1 MKSIGNVV
9 AMTGERLAAGH
20 ALPSGQVSTRP
31 LGEVDEQTAAV
42 VDMIFLQLQAIFPA
56 WRQAWPDDKALAMA
70 KRSWTKGLQASGIH
84 MIEQVRFGI
93 EQCRRSGSAFAPSI
107 GQFVAWCLPT
117 VEMMGLPTEEAAWR
131 EAVQGCADLEGWH
144 WSHEA
149 VRLAAAA
156 VGFWELRQG
165 AGGADALRRRFG
177 NAYSQVVGR
186 LARGEVLAE
195 PMQALEWDGG
205 RTAAERAD
213 RAAEQALQERMREQ
227 GLAEA
232 GQGARAALLAKL
244 GIKREV
250 TRG

>member
-1 MKSIGNVV
+1 MKPIGNVV
-9 AMTGERLAAGH
+9 AMTGTRLAAGH
-20 ALPSGQVSTRP
+20 ALPAGQVSAQP

-42 VDMIFLQLQAIFPA
+42 VDMIFIQLQAIFPA
-56 WRQAWPDDKALAMA
+56 WRQAWPDDKALALA
-70 KRSWTKGLQASGIH
+70 KRSWTRGLQASGIRT
-84 MIEQVRFGI
+84 IEQVRFGI

-117 VEMMGLPTEEAAWR
+117 AEMLGLPTEDAAWR
-131 EAVQGCADLEGWH
+131 EAVQACANPEGWR

-177 NAYSQVVGR
+177 NAYAQLVGR
-186 LARGEVLAE
+186 LARGETLAE
-195 PMQALEWDGG
+195 PMQALEWGG
-205 RTAAERAD
+205 ARTAAERAE
-213 RAAEQALQERMREQ
+213 RAGEQVLQERLRKQ

-232 GQGARAALLAKL
+232 GQSARAALLAKL
-244 GIKREV
+244 GIKR
-250 TRG
+250 GNHDA

>member
-1 MKSIGNVV
+1 MKPIRNVV
-9 AMTGERLAAGH
+9 AMTGTRLAAGH
-20 ALPSGQVSTRP
+20 ALPSGQVSAQP

-42 VDMIFLQLQAIFPA
+42 VDMIFIQLQAIFPA
-56 WRQAWPDDKALAMA
+56 WRQAWPDDKALALA
-70 KRSWTKGLQASGIH
+70 KRSWTKGLQAAGIRT
-84 MIEQVRFGI
+84 IEQVRFGI

-117 VEMMGLPTEEAAWR
+117 AEMLGLPEEEAAWR
-131 EAVQGCADLEGWH
+131 EAVQACASAGWR

-149 VRLAAAA
+149 VRLAVAA

-177 NAYSQVVGR
+177 NAYAQLLGR
-186 LARGEVLAE
+186 LARGEMLAE
-195 PMQALEWDGG
+195 PMQALEWDGA
-205 RTAAERAD
+205 RTAADRAD
-213 RAAEQALQERMREQ
+213 RAAEQALQARMREQ

-250 TRG
+250 SRG